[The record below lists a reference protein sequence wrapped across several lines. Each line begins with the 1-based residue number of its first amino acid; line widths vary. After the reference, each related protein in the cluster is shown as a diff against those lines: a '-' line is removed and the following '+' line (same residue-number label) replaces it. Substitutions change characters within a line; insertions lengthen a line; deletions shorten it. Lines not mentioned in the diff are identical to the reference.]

1 MKNTYLILLIV
12 IIVGIIAI
20 FALTFLTTGGQENLA
35 GAAAWIGGGGE
46 CEGWDREISM
56 NQPKSQRDCE
66 LAGGTWKKA
75 AQ

>member
-1 MKNTYLILLIV
+1 MKNTYLVLLIV

-35 GAAAWIGGGGE
+35 GAAWGGGGGE

-56 NQPKSQRDCE
+56 EQPSNKRDCE
-66 LAGGTWKKA
+66 GAGGTWKEA

>member
-1 MKNTYLILLIV
+1 MKKNYLVLLIV

-35 GAAAWIGGGGE
+35 GAAWGGGE
-46 CEGWDREISM
+46 CEDWDTEISM
-56 NQPKSQRDCE
+56 EQPGNKRDCE
-66 LAGGTWKKA
+66 AAGGTWKKA